1 MKRLIA
7 IFTILLSLSLNANP
21 IPPTKRLIVLDP
33 GHGGVDSGVKN
44 DDLQEKIIVLEIA
57 RLIKERN
64 PYQDTEFVII
74 RSSDE
79 QMSNENRARIISG
92 YNPDLVISL
101 HINSNI
107 KSSVK
112 GIESHISPLNNCYDD
127 SKMYAEKINHQLV
140 ELGFDNLGIKE
151 NNNKI
156 LRNPLSPTVMVHIGH
171 LTNNE
176 DKAIISD
183 PKNYSRIADKIL
195 KALE

>member
-7 IFTILLSLSLNANP
+7 LFTIFLSLSLNANP
-21 IPPTKRLIVLDP
+21 IPPHKRLIVLDP

-44 DDLQEKIIVLEIA
+44 EDLQEKYIVLEIA
-57 RLIKERN
+57 RLMKERN
-64 PYQDTEFVII
+64 PYEETEFVII
-74 RSSDE
+74 RSHDE
-79 QMSNENRARIISG
+79 QISNENRAKIINS
-92 YNPDLVISL
+92 YEPDLVISL

-112 GIESHISPLNNCYDD
+112 GLEAHISPMNNCYED
-127 SKMYAEKINHQLV
+127 SKLLAEKINQHLM

-156 LRNPLSPTVMVHIGH
+156 LRNPQAPTVMVHIGF

-176 DKAIISD
+176 DKAILSN
-183 PKNYSRIADKIL
+183 PKNYTRIADKIL
-195 KALE
+195 AALE